1 MNSYPSS
8 DTFLWELGSFQ
19 HYVKTISNQNKIYSP
34 KFWLPAILKSN
45 DDNNNICVNCGN
57 SYNTEDINP
66 NNLQNSIVQTDTNTL
81 LTYNFWQFRMYPNGN
96 VGHENYISIFL
107 KAILTP
113 YEKIHNITS
122 RKQKFL
128 LELGKLGPTTII
140 NNYNLIHVPTRKQI
154 IKQQIFEFTFDFSKD
169 NVTCGFPK
177 LCSLDLLF
185 PDNDK
190 SKEIDLF
197 IQVTVLG
204 DDLSRSNILLL
215 LDDDSI
221 NQQQQLQQQQEDE
234 VEEEKKIVNNFEG
247 FSGDILEYFK
257 NGSFSDVEFLFD
269 CGSTLKAH
277 RIILATRC
285 NYFKMMFQ
293 GGFKESNLDMIPI
306 RYVRYDVFYVILYYI
321 YTGKL
326 MDLNDENA
334 YSILRDSYKHSDL
347 MSLNTLKR
355 LIAKDI
361 IKLINND
368 NWNEILLLGW
378 QFNDLLLRT
387 KGLKYAK
394 EHWDTIKR
402 SDNLRDILNN
412 SNVDCI
418 EELFLVANGTN
429 HLVR

>member
-1 MNSYPSS
+1 MNSYPTSN
-8 DTFLWELGSFQ
+8 TFLWELGSFQ
-19 HYVKTISNQNKIYSP
+19 HYVKTISNQNRIYSP
-34 KFWLPAILKSN
+34 KFWLPSSINS
-45 DDNNNICVNCGN
+45 DDNKICDNC
-57 SYNTEDINP
+57 
-66 NNLQNSIVQTDTNTL
+66 
-81 LTYNFWQFRMYPNGN
+81 
-96 VGHENYISIFL
+96 
-107 KAILTP
+107 AILTP

-122 RKQKFL
+122 RQQKFL

-140 NNYNLIHVPTRKQI
+140 NNNNLIHVPTRKQVV
-154 IKQQIFEFTFDFSKD
+154 KQQIFEFTFDFSKD

-177 LCSLDLLF
+177 FCSLELLF

-204 DDLSRSNILLL
+204 NDLSRSNLLLL

-221 NQQQQLQQQQEDE
+221 NQKQLQQQQQEDE
-234 VEEEKKIVNNFEG
+234 EIGNHFEG
-247 FSGDILEYFK
+247 FSGDVVDYFK
-257 NGSFSDVEFLFD
+257 NELFVDVEFLFD

-285 NYFKMMFQ
+285 NYFKTMFQ
-293 GGFKESNLDMIPI
+293 SGFKESNLDKIPI
-306 RYVRYDVFYVILYYI
+306 HYVKYDVFNVILHYI

-326 MDLNDENA
+326 MDLNDENS
-334 YSILRDSYKHSDL
+334 YLILRDSYKHSDL
-347 MSLNTLKR
+347 MGLSSLKR
-355 LIAKDI
+355 LIAKNV

-368 NWNEILLLGW
+368 NWNEILIMGW
-378 QFNDLLLRT
+378 QYDDLLLRT
-387 KGLKYAK
+387 KGLKYVK
-394 EHWDTIKR
+394 EHWDSIKR

-418 EELFLVANGTN
+418 EELFLVANGTD

>member
-8 DTFLWELGSFQ
+8 NTFLWELGSFQ
-19 HYVKTISNQNKIYSP
+19 HYVKTISNQNRIHSP
-34 KFWLPAILKSN
+34 KFWLPTFINSN
-45 DDNNNICVNCGN
+45 DNICVNCGN
-57 SYNTEDINP
+57 TCNTNINP
-66 NNLQNSIVQTDTNTL
+66 NNLQNNIVQTDTNTL

-113 YEKIHNITS
+113 YEKINNINT
-122 RKQKFL
+122 RQQKFL

-140 NNYNLIHVPTRKQI
+140 NNNDLIHVPTRKQI
-154 IKQQIFEFTFDFSKD
+154 IKQQIFEFTSDFSKD
-169 NVTCGFPK
+169 NITCGFPK
-177 LCSLDLLF
+177 FCSLDLLF
-185 PDNDK
+185 PDINDK

-204 DDLSRSNILLL
+204 DDLSRSNLLLL

-221 NQQQQLQQQQEDE
+221 NQQQQKQD
-234 VEEEKKIVNNFEG
+234 VEEISNDFEG
-247 FSGDILEYFK
+247 SSSDVVEYFL
-257 NGSFSDVEFLFD
+257 NESFSDIEFVFD

-293 GGFKESNLDMIPI
+293 GGFKESNLDKVPI
-306 RYVRYDVFYVILYYI
+306 RYVRYDVFYAILHYI

-326 MDLNDENA
+326 MDLKDENA
-334 YSILRDSYKHSDL
+334 YSVLRDSYKHSDL
-347 MSLNTLKR
+347 MGLTSLKR
-355 LIAKDI
+355 LIAKSVV
-361 IKLINND
+361 KLINND
-368 NWNEILLLGW
+368 NWNEILIMGW

-387 KGLKYAK
+387 KGLKYVK
-394 EHWDTIKR
+394 EHWDSIKY

-418 EELFLVANGTN
+418 EELFLVANGTD